1 MLVCKYL
8 CLWCNVLLCVCVWG
22 GVLCVCVSVCVS
34 TGNRARG
41 SCRHGFHLTLRVKDM
56 NDYTYKCINVSKN
69 TLNGQTE
76 CLAQTYGTVLLNM
89 STKDQ
94 ELTHMI

>member
-1 MLVCKYL
+1 MPSWISSDAKSQGYERLH
-8 CLWCNVLLCVCVWG
+8 
-22 GVLCVCVSVCVS
+22 
-34 TGNRARG
+34 T
-41 SCRHGFHLTLRVKDM
+41 
-56 NDYTYKCINVSKN
+56 NVSKN

-94 ELTHMI
+94 ELTHMITLVTLLQ